1 MVETNGLSPA
11 QEAQQEDEKQ
21 LAQNKQDIEEVLKLI
36 AEQTDRKEAEKRL
49 MEAETRVEEG
59 HQGRVFHAH
68 QARKIPLH
76 GHTSHLLHLAEALE
90 LSMRTKRHGEDLH
103 RSLGNLS
110 RHRVKLLRR
119 IMERGLF

>member
-1 MVETNGLSPA
+1 M
-11 QEAQQEDEKQ
+11 
-21 LAQNKQDIEEVLKLI
+21 LKLI